1 MKKTAFIVL
10 AVAVLMVGTLPLS
23 LQGQSINLKVGGF
36 YPALESDLWAQDLND
51 LAFEK
56 QDLLGVYWGAELEME
71 MGRYFTGSFE
81 TGYYEQDVR
90 TVYRDW
96 EYEDGSAINQD
107 ISLRI
112 TSVEAGFKLYPM
124 GYRNVFNPYIGAGV
138 GAYFWKYYQGG
149 EFIDFDDGSIYEG
162 EAYTTTVTPGFNARA
177 GFVYRFKRTMGI
189 QFEAKYTYL
198 KGQLSGL
205 FDPSFEKLDLSGVT
219 FTMGVNF
226 FLR

>member
-1 MKKTAFIVL
+1 MKKTVL
-10 AVAVLMVGTLPLS
+10 TTLAIAVLMVGSLPLN
-23 LQGQSINLKVGGF
+23 LHGQSLNLKVGGF

-71 MGRYFTGSFE
+71 MGRYFTGAIE
-81 TGYYEQDVR
+81 TGYYNQDVNSI
-90 TVYRDW
+90 YRDW
-96 EYEDGSAINQD
+96 EHEDGSPIYQD

-112 TSVEAGFKLYPM
+112 TSVEASFKLYPM
-124 GYRNVFNPYIGAGV
+124 GYRNVFNPYIGGGV

-149 EFIDFDDGSIYEG
+149 EFIDFDDNSIYEG

-198 KGQLSGL
+198 KGELSGL
-205 FDPSFEKLDLSGVT
+205 FDPSFEKLDLSGLT
-219 FTMGVNF
+219 FTMGVSF

>member
-1 MKKTAFIVL
+1 
-10 AVAVLMVGTLPLS
+10 MVGTLPLS

-36 YPALESDLWAQDLND
+36 YPALESDLWAQDLSD

>member
-36 YPALESDLWAQDLND
+36 YPALESDLWAQDLSD

-81 TGYYEQDVR
+81 TGYYEQDIR

-96 EYEDGSAINQD
+96 EYEDGSPINQD